1 MLQLMVAAQ
10 TAAATAK
17 LTNAGMSNI
26 LLPYSRK
33 RNGLSLWSIGSTRSF
48 ELIGC
53 RFETQLDTQE
63 KNYRVF
69 FLIGHFSDV
78 FLLKRL

>member
-17 LTNAGMSNI
+17 LTDAGMSNI
-26 LLPYSRK
+26 LLPYSGK
-33 RNGLSLWSIGSTRSF
+33 QNGLSLWSIGSTRSF
-48 ELIGC
+48 GLIGC

-63 KNYRVF
+63 KTCRVYF
-69 FLIGHFSDV
+69 FGHFSDV
-78 FLLKRL
+78 FLLNRL